1 MKKASVISILISVG
15 IIGIPCIA
23 YAQKDSLPEILICLE
38 GAKKSGAEKLVYT
51 YIDSVKTEC
60 MTRPKLMALI
70 NSSRM
75 KKDSI
80 ALEEKNRDARKR
92 KAASDDIVDQI
103 IAGKKD
109 CAGVDLKNRDL
120 MGIDLSSV
128 DLTGANL
135 ESADLRNAKL
145 SNAILKNANL
155 KSAFLR
161 KTDLRGA
168 DLTGANLDYAI
179 FLRADLR
186 GAKGFSIDN
195 MNKIRTVYE
204 SKLDS
209 ALAVDALD
217 EYPEKFKPPRKCWDT
232 SWARNFNCDENYKPK
247 DDDK

>member
-1 MKKASVISILISVG
+1 MKKVSAVSILISISVLL
-15 IIGIPCIA
+15 ITCIA
-23 YAQKDSLPEILICLE
+23 NAQQDSLPQILICLE
-38 GAKKSGAEKLVYT
+38 GKKNSGAEKLVYT
-51 YIDSVKTEC
+51 YIDSAKTEC

-70 NSSRM
+70 NASRM

-80 ALEEKNRDARKR
+80 ALEEKNQDARKR
-92 KAASDDIVDQI
+92 KAASNDIVDQI
-103 IAGKKD
+103 VAGKKD
-109 CAGVDLKNRDL
+109 LAGADLKNQDL
-120 MGIDLSSV
+120 MGLDLSGA

-145 SNAILKNANL
+145 SNAILKKANL

-186 GAKGFSIDN
+186 GVKGFSVDN
-195 MNKIRTVYE
+195 MDKIRTVYE

-232 SWARNFNCDENYKPK
+232 SWARNFNCDDNYKPK
-247 DDDK
+247 DDE